1 MKTKSFQEYI
11 EKRMNKKEL
20 AEIYA
25 QAELEVKILRSFH
38 KLIVDT
44 MDDYMKKNQIGF
56 NELVRKLDW
65 SPSKVAKLRRG
76 ESNLTITGIAHLFAL
91 LGKDPLRMKK

>member
-11 EKRMNKKEL
+11 EKRIDKKEL

-38 KLIVDT
+38 KLITET
-44 MDDYMKKNQIGF
+44 MDDYMKENDIGF
-56 NELVRKLDW
+56 NELVRKLNW
-65 SPSKVAKLRRG
+65 SPSKV
-76 ESNLTITGIAHLFAL
+76 
-91 LGKDPLRMKK
+91 